1 MNKKTLLLAAAVIM
15 LGTSCEKRI
24 VADDQPG
31 GNAVDVTAKLPDGR
45 IWNDGDQI
53 TINNRKYTITEG
65 VGSSDALFS
74 GVAGSDTYAAAYD
87 FGLGKIENN
96 ILTMS
101 LPSGQGGDIVHSH
114 PLAAHSTSPELDF
127 IPLTGNLEIPVTGS
141 AKITKIEI
149 SATEGDKLT
158 GNVTV
163 DLAFRDKP
171 TVEFAETASPMLAL
185 NTGSTQL
192 PARFSV
198 NMIAA
203 DYKNL
208 QLMVFDSEGNIMS
221 HTIPAL
227 TITGGQ
233 TVSAASFEF
242 KNDGPAPAMLNVSC
256 ENDAFGQTV
265 AWSTDAQINVNGIA
279 TALREGGNTGTG
291 TFGPVVNADE
301 YYVMAPASSCTGFG
315 GTIFNVNL
323 PTRLSFNS
331 NISLACPRAGKAD
344 SGNNVNL
351 EYVAGIVKVTVSGNH
366 VLRSATL
373 QSNNDELIAG
383 NGIIAIGNDGA
394 KLRMRA
400 GASESITMESN
411 AGANISTGKELYFVV
426 PEGNY
431 SKGFTLQM
439 TDSRNLTFSKVL
451 NASDVTC
458 NGITDLGSIVWEAS
472 EADNNNLS
480 IFGYAN
486 CYMVAARGTYYF
498 ETRLYDGTPVNGISK
513 ADWLWATKLNGSNSQ
528 ELISDIKYSD
538 GKISFTASDKEGNV
552 LIAAFNGAG
561 EIVWS
566 WHIWLT
572 DIPEVVNYFNFNKLG
587 EGFYFQDR
595 NLGAVS
601 GEINGDPKETY
612 GLLYQFGRKDPFFG
626 GVGNETKET
635 VFSNAEQQTVRNTQY
650 SQATWQSKMGTKE
663 QGTMAFA
670 TANPMFFLAGNET
683 DNGNMSWLNDEEWPL
698 YPSSDSG
705 TWKPLEKTIY
715 DPCPPGYRVP
725 RKGAWNG
732 FIYKT
737 NTEWVGKGTTAQG
750 MIFTNEEGTQTWYP
764 AQGYRSAHSQ
774 EMGALIYEGNGD
786 REYGQVCLWQSE
798 IVAKVQCSSASVVWP
813 VISKEDM
820 MAAAYGNSVRCVREY
835 EYK

>member
-1 MNKKTLLLAAAVIM
+1 MNKKTFLAAAVI
-15 LGTSCEKRI
+15 LLFSACEKR
-24 VADDQPG
+24 VENVGQPDG
-31 GNAVDVTAKLPDGR
+31 DTVSVTAKLPDGR

-53 TINNRKYTITEG
+53 TINNRKYTIAEG

-74 GVAGSDTYAAAYD
+74 GVAKSDTYAAAYD
-87 FGLGKIENN
+87 FGLGKVENN
-96 ILTMS
+96 VLTMS
-101 LPSGQGGDIVHSH
+101 LPSGQGGDIVFAH
-114 PLAAHSTSPELDF
+114 PLAAHSTSNELDF
-127 IPLTGNLEIPVTGS
+127 IPLTGNLEIPITGS

-158 GNVTV
+158 GSVAVN
-163 DLAFRDKP
+163 LAFKDKP
-171 TVEFAETASPMLAL
+171 VAEFAETASPMLVL
-185 NTGSTQL
+185 NTGLTQL

-198 NMIAA
+198 SMIAS
-203 DYKNL
+203 DYKDL
-208 QLMVFDSEGNIMS
+208 QLMVFDNEGNIMS

-227 TITGGQ
+227 AVIGGQ
-233 TVSAASFEF
+233 TVSATSFEF
-242 KNDGPAPAMLNVSC
+242 KNDGPAPAMLSVSS

-265 AWSTDAQINVNGIA
+265 AWSTDAQINVNGTA

-291 TFGPVVNADE
+291 TFGPVVNAEE
-301 YYVMAPASSCTGFG
+301 YYVVAPASSCKGFG
-315 GTIFNVNL
+315 GSTFNVNL
-323 PTRLSFNS
+323 PTRQSFDS
-331 NISLACPRAGKAD
+331 NISLTCLRAGKAD
-344 SGNNVNL
+344 DANHVELKYLTGV
-351 EYVAGIVKVTVSGNH
+351 VKVAVSGNH
-366 VLRSATL
+366 VLRSVKL
-373 QSNNDELIAG
+373 LSHDGNIAG
-383 NGIIAIGNDGA
+383 DAIVTMSADGPV
-394 KLRMRA
+394 LRMRP

-411 AGANISTGKELYFVV
+411 AGVNITAGKELYFAV
-426 PEGNY
+426 PEGDY
-431 SKGFTLQM
+431 SRGFTLQM
-439 TDSRNLTFSKVL
+439 TDNRNLTLTRQL
-451 NASDVTC
+451 NVGNVSRNAV
-458 NGITDLGSIVWEAS
+458 TDLGSIVWEAS

-480 IFGYAN
+480 IFGYSN
-486 CYMVAARGTYYF
+486 CYMVAAKGTYYF

-513 ADWLWATKLNGSNSQ
+513 ADWLWATKLNDSNNQ

-538 GKISFTASDKEGNV
+538 GKISFSASDKEGNV
-552 LIAAFNGAG
+552 LIAAFNAAG

-572 DIPEVVNYFNFNKLG
+572 DIPEVVNYFNFNKYG
-587 EGFYFQDR
+587 DGFYFQDR

-635 VFSNAEQQTVRNTQY
+635 AFANAEQQTVRNTQY
-650 SQATWQSKMGTKE
+650 KQAVWQSKMGTKE

-698 YPSSDSG
+698 YPSADSG

-732 FIYKT
+732 FIYMT
-737 NTEWVGKGTTAQG
+737 NTEWVGKGTTVQG
-750 MIFTNEEGTQTWYP
+750 MIFTNEEGTRTWYP
-764 AQGYRSAHSQ
+764 AQGYRSAHGQ
-774 EMGALIYEGNGD
+774 EMGALIYEGDGG
-786 REYGQVCLWQSE
+786 REYGQISLWQSE